1 MTDAKKKTY
10 EGFTAEERAAMKEY
24 ADELKT
30 TARRGS
36 RATKED
42 GEKDVL
48 AKIAQMADADRLLAE
63 RVHAIVKEAVP
74 ELAPRTWY
82 GMPAYAKDGAVIC
95 FFKPGA
101 KFKMRY
107 SELGFSDK
115 ANLDDGEMWPSAYAL
130 VKLTGAE
137 EKKIAALVKHAAS

>member
-63 RVHAIVKEAVP
+63 RVHVIVKEAVP